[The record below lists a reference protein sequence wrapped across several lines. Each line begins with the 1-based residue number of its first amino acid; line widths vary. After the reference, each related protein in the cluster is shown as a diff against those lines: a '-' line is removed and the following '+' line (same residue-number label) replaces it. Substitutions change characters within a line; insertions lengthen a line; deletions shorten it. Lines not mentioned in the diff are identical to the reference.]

1 MINLIKNELT
11 KIFSKKAIYV
21 YSIIIFAMLIFM
33 SVYSRS
39 LKNDN
44 NIGLSD
50 EYIESLEAG
59 LDTFDLSDEQ
69 QLKMYV
75 EDRATIDSNKLSS
88 KYAFESPEY
97 FYVAEVIEPLI
108 QEKYQL
114 QYIEKNNDGAKE
126 VQGKIDEEIKRLNS
140 FDWKYQLLLDKDEV
154 NKSIKDLDV
163 LYSEDKDNKEY
174 KMMLETLN
182 IQLWCI
188 NYRLDNKIPYAFDSK
203 STLVDNYYDYA
214 IQYLSVIKDES
225 LIKDK
230 KELIK
235 NREIISNYEVTKYKL
250 ENKLIEN
257 DQEMIEWITVSMAYI
272 DGLIVIAI
280 IILSGSI
287 VSEEFNKGTI
297 KQLLIKPFS
306 RGKILTSKIIA
317 SLIAICLFV
326 LVYETVFILANCY
339 EYNNFTSIF
348 STNVVY
354 DFNLGKVREVSV
366 LGQSLY
372 GLLSVTPA
380 YLIIFA
386 IVLFVG
392 TLSTSSIA
400 SMCAGFGVFLFY
412 DLLNGWLSPKVLSF
426 VPFYTWDLTPYMY
439 GGVSSNIY
447 ASFGKSLVIDVITL
461 ILFVVMTYIIFK
473 RKDIKNQ

>member
-1 MINLIKNELT
+1 MINLIRNELT

-21 YSIIIFAMLIFM
+21 YSIVIFGMLIFM
-33 SVYSRS
+33 SVYARS
-39 LKNDN
+39 LKNN
-44 NIGLSD
+44 NDVGLSN
-50 EYIESLEAG
+50 EYIELLEDN
-59 LDTFDLSDEQ
+59 LDTFDLTDEQ
-69 QLKMYV
+69 QLKLYV
-75 EDRATIDSNKLSS
+75 EDRVTIDSNKLSS
-88 KYAFESPEY
+88 KYSFESPEY
-97 FYVAEVIEPLI
+97 FYVTEVIEPLI
-108 QEKYQL
+108 LEKYNKE
-114 QYIEKNNDGAKE
+114 YIEKNTDDVKE
-126 VQGKIDEEIKRLNS
+126 VQSKIDEEVKRLNN
-140 FDWKYQLLLDKDEV
+140 FDWKYQLLRDKEEV
-154 NKSIKDLDV
+154 NGNIKNLND
-163 LYSEDKDNKEY
+163 LYSEDKDNEEY
-174 KMMLETLN
+174 KMLLETLN
-182 IQLWCI
+182 IELWCI
-188 NYRLDNKIPYAFDSK
+188 NYRLDNKIPYAHNAK
-203 STLVDNYYDYA
+203 SNLVDNYHDYS
-214 IQYLSVIKDES
+214 IQYLSAIKDES

-230 KELIK
+230 KELIE

-250 ENKLIEN
+250 DNKLIEN
-257 DQEMIEWITVSMAYI
+257 DQEMIEWITISMAYI

-297 KQLLIKPFS
+297 KQLLTKPFT

-326 LVYETVFILANCY
+326 LLYEIVFILANCY
-339 EYNNFTSIF
+339 EYNNFTGVF

-354 DFNLGKVREVSV
+354 DFDLGKVREVSV

-372 GLLSVTPA
+372 GFLSVTPA

-386 IVLFVG
+386 IILFVG
-392 TLSTSSIA
+392 ALSTSSVA

-439 GGVSSNIY
+439 GGMSSNIY
-447 ASFGKSLVIDVITL
+447 ASFGKSFIIDVITL
-461 ILFVVMTYIIFK
+461 VLFIVMTYIVFK